1 MSFADQWPCQRES
14 GAICWRFMETT
25 CVLIKP
31 DAMRAHKIGEIIARF
46 EKAGLVITNCKMISL
61 EREVLAKHYAHLL
74 DKPFYPEVEGF
85 MQSSPV
91 VALAVTGESAV
102 TKVRTL
108 AGPTNPAKADPGTIR
123 ADFGTDVMAN
133 AIHAS
138 DSLEAAEAELARFGL
153 EG

>member
-1 MSFADQWPCQRES
+1 
-14 GAICWRFMETT
+14 METT

-31 DAMRAHKIGEIIARF
+31 DAMRAHRIGEIIARF
-46 EKAGLVITNCKMISL
+46 EKANLEITDCKMLSL
-61 EREVLAKHYAHLL
+61 DAAVLAEHYAHLL
-74 DKPFYPEVEGF
+74 GKAFYPEVEEF

-91 VALAVTGESAV
+91 VALAVTGDNAV
-102 TKVRTL
+102 ANVRLL

-138 DSLEAAEAELARFGL
+138 DSREAAEAELARFGL
-153 EG
+153 A